1 MCNFLLVIN
10 LLKKVNQQ
18 ISMDELDG
26 VFGLRRNPDATDERK
41 VDLQVEISK
50 THVCKPNG
58 EEFIGIRLKREQIMS
73 REPP

>member
-1 MCNFLLVIN
+1 
-10 LLKKVNQQ
+10 
-18 ISMDELDG
+18 MDELDG
-26 VFGLRRNPDATDERK
+26 VFWLRRNPDATDERK